1 MTKQQEEIA
10 KQLLDH
16 IQSGDLCID
25 TGIACYARF
34 MEAIRAEQ
42 EIEYAERRE
51 VEHIHRQMR
60 GEETR

>member
-25 TGIACYARF
+25 TAIECYARF
-34 MEAIRAEQ
+34 MEAV
-42 EIEYAERRE
+42 EIADHIKYADRRE
-51 VEHIHRQMR
+51 VEKIQRQCNG
-60 GEETR
+60 GE

>member
-16 IQSGDLCID
+16 IQSGDLCIV
-25 TGIACYARF
+25 TAIECYARF
-34 MEAIRAEQ
+34 MEAIRKEQ

-51 VEHIHRQMR
+51 VEHIHRQIR